1 MWRFTYRFPTG
12 ARRTTSRTA
21 AGSREN
27 TPPVSAVGVALDALP
42 RLALDNRRNVRRER
56 LRLPD
61 GEDGYR
67 AREALEQGLDH
78 RLVRENPRAR
88 RAFLPRVVEGRP
100 DDPRNGLVE
109 VGVGVH

>member
-1 MWRFTYRFPTG
+1 MWRVTYRCSTRP
-12 ARRTTSRTA
+12 R
-21 AGSREN
+21 
-27 TPPVSAVGVALDALP
+27 PPLP
-42 RLALDNRRNVRRER
+42 RLALDHRRNVRRER

-67 AREALEQGLDH
+67 AREALEQGLDR

-109 VGVGVH
+109 VSIGVHDYAVLAAH